1 MESRTRQMTS
11 GTGSN
16 RQLVLIVGA
25 VLALMIAIGL
35 WTGRVPFGPQIGLGG
50 LTGAISS
57 PDQSHVIDPHAVLH
71 VVYGLLVYAFVWM
84 VLLGAPAHY
93 RFMLAVGL
101 GVGSVIIENSAL
113 ITQRYQEVT
122 VSVGYFGNSIVTSLS
137 DMAMIALGS
146 LIAWRWPV
154 WVSVVFGV
162 ALEVILALWL
172 RNNLTLTVITFIYP
186 FAAIKVWQ
194 AGAAQPH

>member
-1 MESRTRQMTS
+1 
-11 GTGSN
+11 
-16 RQLVLIVGA
+16 
-25 VLALMIAIGL
+25 
-35 WTGRVPFGPQIGLGG
+35 
-50 LTGAISS
+50 GAISS
-57 PDQSHVIDPHAVLH
+57 PDQSHVIDPRSVLH
-71 VVYGLLVYAFVWM
+71 IVYGLLVYAFVWM
-84 VLLGAPAHY
+84 ILLGTPAHY

-113 ITQRYQEVT
+113 ITERYQEVT
-122 VSVGYFGNSIVTSLS
+122 VSVGYFGNSVLASLS

-162 ALEVILALWL
+162 ALEVALALWV
-172 RNNLTLTVITFIYP
+172 RNNLTLTIITFIYP

-194 AGAAQPH
+194 AGAHPQQ